1 LTEISFVED
10 GESTILVSSAHDK
23 TPQVRNGE
31 TGDWIG
37 TFHGHKGAV
46 WSAKIDALTRTLA
59 ATASGDFS
67 ARLWCANT
75 GRELVEFKHKHVVK
89 SVDFSVDSLRI
100 GTGCQDG
107 LLRVYDVCNT
117 SASPLELKVVA
128 NTSNDG
134 VNKIS
139 WSTIDRDIVFVGK
152 KSSALEKW
160 DVRQD
165 PAAGPV
171 VTTILPCDTQPVMD
185 FDVRPEH
192 NVILVAAGNRVV
204 ALSMDTLDVINSFEM
219 PAPMN
224 FHNEGGVAM
233 HPHGSKFM
241 AGGSD
246 LWLREFDFAT
256 GEVLRTFKGHHG
268 PVRCVRYHPKGD
280 VVASGSEDGTIRL
293 WDLNFG
299 VATSTMA

>member
-1 LTEISFVED
+1 MRYHLQPMLLLFGI
-10 GESTILVSSAHDK
+10 ILDK
-23 TPQVRNGE
+23 TPQVRNGD

-107 LLRVYDVCNT
+107 LLRVYDVCHT
-117 SASPLELKVVA
+117 AASPLELKVVA
-128 NTSNDG
+128 NTSIDG
-134 VNKIS
+134 VNKIA
-139 WSTIDRDIVFVGK
+139 WSTVDKDIIFVGK
-152 KSSALEKW
+152 KASVLEKW

-165 PAAGPV
+165 PAAGAV
-171 VTTILPCDTQPVMD
+171 VSTKLPDVTQPVMD

-204 ALSMDTLDVINSFEM
+204 ALAMDTLDVINSFEM
-219 PAPMN
+219 PAPMT
-224 FHNEGGVAM
+224 FQNEGGVAM
-233 HPHGSKFM
+233 HPNGSKFM
-241 AGGSD
+241 AVSCYS
-246 LWLREFDFAT
+246 L
-256 GEVLRTFKGHHG
+256 
-268 PVRCVRYHPKGD
+268 
-280 VVASGSEDGTIRL
+280 I
-293 WDLNFG
+293 
-299 VATSTMA
+299 